1 MLTLLFGLVG
11 AIIVFCIG
19 VAIAFI
25 VLFGVFYLAL
35 RISTYVGKVYYLFS
49 QKENKLN
56 DLYDKLFN
64 SSYPKRY

>member
-1 MLTLLFGLVG
+1 MLFGLVG

-19 VAIAFI
+19 VAIALI

-64 SSYPKRY
+64 SSHFKRY